1 MSRTLL
7 GILSVPPFR
16 PSSDF
21 LEERVFFAVEVA
33 FEAVDFAVSVAFEAV
48 FFAADL
54 AFVAVALDAAAVF
67 LALDFALEAVA
78 FAAEVAF
85 VAVAFVTFFPFSAA
99 FAAAPTFLAAA
110 ALKPASCSFFAPAPA
125 TLLTESNFAATNFF
139 AVAAPIPG
147 SAVNASILEELFL
160 AAIVSPASP

>member
-54 AFVAVALDAAAVF
+54 AFVAVA
-67 LALDFALEAVA
+67 

-99 FAAAPTFLAAA
+99 FAAAPTFLATA

>member
-78 FAAEVAF
+78 FRSGSGF
-85 VAVAFVTFFPFSAA
+85 CSRCFCDLLSFLSSLRSSAD
-99 FAAAPTFLAAA
+99 
-110 ALKPASCSFFAPAPA
+110 
-125 TLLTESNFAATNFF
+125 
-139 AVAAPIPG
+139 
-147 SAVNASILEELFL
+147 LFGDGG
-160 AAIVSPASP
+160 A